1 MEQKLNKMIS
11 FRKFEQ
17 VRVRAALAG
26 SVLVLVLVVAGCAV
40 SDITT
45 PESETPGG
53 VVATGVPGALPD
65 VANKPTPAE
74 ITFQGCP
81 AEGDG
86 GDPVLNRLKNRI
98 DNGTYLPVQF
108 DALEKLKW
116 PTDTERKRHASWSAS
131 DTAQIERYEG
141 IPLAV
146 EGFLEGAKEE
156 GPETPN
162 CHGADLPQ
170 HDFHIWLTKTAGE
183 DRTRSI
189 VVEMTPRVR
198 PQHPA
203 WRVDV
208 LTRVAASRARV
219 RVSGWMMYDPE
230 HPEQLN
236 QTRGTL
242 WEIHPITQVEVQQQ
256 GQWIT
261 LDDYGR

>member
-1 MEQKLNKMIS
+1 MIS

-17 VRVRAALAG
+17 VRLRAALAIG
-26 SVLVLVLVVAGCAV
+26 LAVLTLILAGCGAAE
-40 SDITT
+40 STT
-45 PESETPGG
+45 PSASGPGG
-53 VVATGVPGALPD
+53 AVATGVPGALPD
-65 VANKPTPAE
+65 IPNKPGPAE
-74 ITFQGCP
+74 ITYQGCP

-86 GDPVLNRLKNRI
+86 GDPVLNRLKNRV
-98 DNGTYLPVQF
+98 DDGTYLPVQF
-108 DALEKLKW
+108 DAVETLKW
-116 PTDTERKRHASWSAS
+116 PPDTERKRHASWSAS
-131 DTAQIERYEG
+131 DAAQIGRYEG

-146 EGFLEGAKEE
+146 EGFVEGAKEE

-170 HDFHIWLTKTAGE
+170 HDFHIWLTKAAGE
-183 DRTRSI
+183 DRTRSV

-198 PQHPA
+198 AKHPA

-208 LTRVAASRARV
+208 LTRVAQSRARV
-219 RVSGWMMYDPE
+219 RVSGWLMYDPE

-256 GQWIT
+256 GQWVT